1 MKLQGRTLT
10 TGLKGQDVALLQ
22 SELAA
27 LHFSIAPTEIGD
39 TSFGTTTRQAVLD
52 FQKAQGLPTT
62 GIVDEA
68 TATRIN
74 ATLAEA
80 RGGAQQF
87 VVQGHIHL
95 KDGHAFDGVLVRA
108 FDKDLRSEEPLGQAI
123 TIDGGSYHITY
134 GPDLFRRA
142 DKNSADL
149 IFRVF

>member
-1 MKLQGRTLT
+1 MKLQGRNLT

-27 LHFSIAPTEIGD
+27 LHFSIASTEISD
-39 TSFGTTTRQAVLD
+39 TSFGTATRQAVID

-80 RGGAQQF
+80 QGAAQR
-87 VVQGHIHL
+87 I
-95 KDGHAFDGVLVRA
+95 
-108 FDKDLRSEEPLGQAI
+108 AI
-123 TIDGGSYHITY
+123 S
-134 GPDLFRRA
+134 
-142 DKNSADL
+142 
-149 IFRVF
+149 